1 MSTPIIQT
9 DSTPDMIAWRIAK
22 TTYVIML
29 AGDDGKPNLLVD
41 PGLNKPWSTT
51 NKKLADFHAS
61 QCNGEARTYED
72 ALNILVKANPTF
84 EKVLHENLA
93 KKARILDAQQMKSN
107 AAFINDYLRR
117 GTDVK
122 TPEVPKNDVNK
133 INPEY

>member
-1 MSTPIIQT
+1 
-9 DSTPDMIAWRIAK
+9 MIAWRIAK
-22 TTYVIML
+22 TTYVIL
-29 AGDDGKPNLLVD
+29 LRGDDGKPNLLVD

-61 QCNGEARTYED
+61 ECDGEARTYED

-93 KKARILDAQQMKSN
+93 RKARILDAEQMKRN
-107 AAFINDYLRR
+107 AAFINDYIKR
-117 GTDVK
+117 GSDVR

-133 INPEY
+133 IKFDFLFQI